1 MRASLCNDMNEFGAF
16 SFYISRTSVK
26 FHPVWIIEKQNVVL
40 SRGTVAYQSTFCIM
54 RGQTKSVI
62 RTD

>member
-1 MRASLCNDMNEFGAF
+1 MNEFGAF